1 MADPPA
7 AKPFFGEMADFFD
20 WRAQTE
26 SFRERER
33 RFLEVGRLV
42 LERSSAERP
51 LCLDLGCGPGAISL
65 ALARLGFD
73 TIGVDSSAAM
83 VELATKAATESVE
96 GNGRCT
102 FECMDLGQF
111 LEGFSGQADL
121 IVSSSVFEYLE
132 DPTRALERVARRL
145 RAGGTFATSVP
156 NPRSIYRWVE
166 PALLL
171 RKPRDLRYRREW
183 RNRMGAREL
192 IKEGRVFG
200 LGDAET
206 SYFGQIV
213 IKGRPLLARF
223 TRFPFIGTM
232 TLVVLVRR

>member
-1 MADPPA
+1 MADSPA

-20 WRAQTE
+20 WRTQTE

-33 RFLEVGRLV
+33 RFLEVARLV
-42 LERSSAERP
+42 LTRSSAERP

-83 VELATKAATESVE
+83 VELATKAATESGE
-96 GNGRCT
+96 GKGRCT
-102 FECMDLGQF
+102 FECMDLGGF
-111 LEGFSGQADL
+111 LEGFTGEADF

-132 DPTRALERVARRL
+132 DPIRTLELVAGRL

-156 NPRSIYRWVE
+156 NLRSIYRWVE

-171 RKPRDLRYRREW
+171 RKPRDVRYRREW
-183 RNRMGAREL
+183 RNRMTARQL
-192 IKEGRVFG
+192 IKEGRAFG
-200 LGDAET
+200 LEPAQA

-213 IKGRPLLARF
+213 IKGRPVLARF

-232 TLVVLVRR
+232 TLVVLLRR